1 VPVDFPKRCVVGLGP
16 VGSLVSHRLAGIG
29 EPPVLVESHAQRR
42 AQIAGQGI
50 LVCGSD
56 PVVPSGC
63 FADMT
68 SAAAAHGPFEVV
80 LLCVKAND
88 LAATVPALVP
98 GVADDGIL
106 VGLHNGLDTEP
117 LLTASLGP
125 SRVLRG
131 VVNFAGVL
139 EPDGCIRKTFFH
151 PPNWLGGLD
160 GHSGAAARDVAALLT
175 RAGLETEAV
184 DDIRPHVWR
193 KVVHLAILAP
203 LCALTRL
210 DMRTALANRE
220 IRKTAQGLLTECIA
234 VGDRLGY
241 SCDNGFFERSMR
253 YVLEAGDHPPS
264 MLVDLLRGRPTEVA
278 FINGKIVE
286 FADRL
291 GVPVPL
297 NRAVAALL
305 GAIDAS
311 AGSR

>member
-1 VPVDFPKRCVVGLGP
+1 MAFPKRCVVGLGP
-16 VGSLVSHRLAGIG
+16 VGSLVAHRLAGIG
-29 EPPVLVESHAQRR
+29 EMPALVENHARR
-42 AQIAGQGI
+42 REQVTRQGI
-50 LVCGSD
+50 AVCGAA
-56 PVVPSGC
+56 PFAAPAC
-63 FADMT
+63 FPDMD
-68 SAAAAHGPFEVV
+68 SALAVHGAFDVV

-88 LAATVPALVP
+88 LASTVPAVAP
-98 GVADDGIL
+98 GVAEDGVL

-117 LLTASLGP
+117 LMTSSISP
-125 SRVLRG
+125 WRVLRG

-139 EPDGCIRKTFFH
+139 DPDGCVRKTFFH

-160 GHSGAAARDVAALLT
+160 GRSGTAARDVAALLT

-203 LCALTRL
+203 LCALKRL

-220 IRKTAQGLLTECIA
+220 IRKMAQGLLTECIA

-264 MLVDLLRGRPTEVA
+264 MLIDLLRGRPTEVA
-278 FINGKIVE
+278 FINGKVVE